1 MLCRSAWLCPLLLS
15 WLVTPQ
21 SFASLHLYWVWALL
35 VHPTPKNQ
43 SFAKCVHHTYL
54 HVVFHRH
61 SKVNY
66 LSATFKTFKMY
77 SCFVFLFSSWGR
89 ITCFTVSFMVTWL
102 HTLTSM
108 HNVLVQKS
116 QTEQGNGAR
125 PKLSEKKSF
134 KHINNKKLLCAPS
147 WCTRELSGSRSW
159 SWVTVKGMV
168 THLVPFV
175 DMTYIPLKTSLA
187 ISTFQSSY
195 TNKKL

>member
-1 MLCRSAWLCPLLLS
+1 MTCNSLYILINNALSLCMIMSIISLLVGRSK
-15 WLVTPQ
+15 
-21 SFASLHLYWVWALL
+21 SFATLHLYWVWALL

-116 QTEQGNGAR
+116 QTEQGNECPAQTFWKEKLQTHKQ
-125 PKLSEKKSF
+125 PKTALCTILMYWRTIWEPLLKS
-134 KHINNKKLLCAPS
+134 
-147 WCTRELSGSRSW
+147 
-159 SWVTVKGMV
+159 VTVKGW
-168 THLVPFV
+168 
-175 DMTYIPLKTSLA
+175 
-187 ISTFQSSY
+187 
-195 TNKKL
+195 